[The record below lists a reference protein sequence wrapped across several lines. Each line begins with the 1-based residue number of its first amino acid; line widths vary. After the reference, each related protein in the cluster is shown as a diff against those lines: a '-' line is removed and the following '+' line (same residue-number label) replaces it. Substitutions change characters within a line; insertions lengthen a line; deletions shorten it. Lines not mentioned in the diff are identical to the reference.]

1 MQFIIFNLP
10 PDLSEDTLRDR
21 LASIGAQL
29 VEVIRDNCARVRAV
43 IEVAHLSIASRALA
57 LTFD

>member
-1 MQFIIFNLP
+1 MQFILFNLP
-10 PDLSEDTLRDR
+10 PDLSEDALRDR

-29 VEVIRDNCARVRAV
+29 VEIIRDNFVRVRAV
-43 IEVAHLSIASRALA
+43 IEVAHLSIAARALA